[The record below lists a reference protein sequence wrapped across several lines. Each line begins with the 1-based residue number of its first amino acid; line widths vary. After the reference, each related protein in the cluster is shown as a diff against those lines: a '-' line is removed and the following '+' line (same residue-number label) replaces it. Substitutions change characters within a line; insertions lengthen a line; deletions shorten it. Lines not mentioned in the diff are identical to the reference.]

1 MFDALYVI
9 ADQWAAIRTQLEGLI
24 KLALA
29 VRALQ
34 SVRMK
39 LFIRPDMAE
48 DRRLW
53 EVGDAS
59 KLRHNEVRLAWRR
72 RDLYGLLWTLLAN
85 SPDDEGYPGGEA
97 FRRHCAEAFVA
108 KFDYQDN
115 SWRPPLIS

>member
-1 MFDALYVI
+1 M
-9 ADQWAAIRTQLEGLI
+9 AIRAQMEGLI

-39 LFIRPDMAE
+39 LFIRPDMAD

-59 KLRHNEVRLAWRR
+59 KLRHRAVPLAWRR

-85 SPDDEGYPGGEA
+85 SPDDDESRGGGG
-97 FRRHCAEAFVA
+97 FQKPLCQNIRRHIRLSGQQLAATAPAC
-108 KFDYQDN
+108 
-115 SWRPPLIS
+115 